1 MTIEQ
6 IKAEIATKQN
16 AIEILKDDIRDLQQ
30 QWISLSGIK
39 VGDKLKMTNLLYNK
53 QVHERIGIVNNID
66 ISWDDERVQYN
77 CYPTKKNGEVAKVGL
92 FYNNSS
98 TVIEK
103 L

>member
-6 IKAEIATKQN
+6 IKAEIVTKEN
-16 AIEILKDDIRDLQQ
+16 AIEILSNDIRDLQQ
-30 QWISLSGIK
+30 QWMALSDIK
-39 VGDKLKMTNLLYNK
+39 VGDKVKMTNIGYDK
-53 QVHERIGIVNNID
+53 REYERIGIVNNID
-66 ISWDDERVQYN
+66 ISWDGETIQYI
-77 CYPTKKNGEVAKVGL
+77 CYPIKKNGEVAKVGL